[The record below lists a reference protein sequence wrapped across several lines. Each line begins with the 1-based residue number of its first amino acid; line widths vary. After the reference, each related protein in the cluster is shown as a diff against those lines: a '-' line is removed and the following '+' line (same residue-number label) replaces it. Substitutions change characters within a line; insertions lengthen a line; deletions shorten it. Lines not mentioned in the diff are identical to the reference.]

1 MSQVLEDRE
10 ETASPEEEVQT
21 ETAVPRRLPRWKI
34 VLVSLALLMGVAG
47 MVLHPQS
54 PSGIQ
59 ETRTVGNLSASGAD
73 PLPDSPAFQS
83 DPVPAFDPT
92 FDMMEETAEEP
103 LPPDWERRLKEETC
117 PASADCW
124 RTGFLFEDWSPLL
137 TKLGFSFVVG
147 FSIGYVLLIFLRTT
161 AFLAGLVLLALFG
174 LQYLG
179 VLYLNWQNIETS
191 YQSVLSWVLPRAE
204 NFRDFITH
212 NLSSSG
218 MAAMGILTG
227 LTRR

>member
-1 MSQVLEDRE
+1 MSQAAEDRE
-10 ETASPEEEVQT
+10 ETTSPEEEAQT
-21 ETAVPRRLPRWKI
+21 ETVIPRRLPRWKI
-34 VLVSLALLMGVAG
+34 VLVSLALLIGVAG

-92 FDMMEETAEEP
+92 FDVMEETAEEP
-103 LPPDWERRLKEETC
+103 LPPDWERRL
-117 PASADCW
+117 
-124 RTGFLFEDWSPLL
+124 EDWSPLL

>member
-10 ETASPEEEVQT
+10 ETASPEEVQT
-21 ETAVPRRLPRWKI
+21 ETTVPRRLPRWKI

-54 PSGIQ
+54 PSDVQ
-59 ETRTVGNLSASGAD
+59 ETRTVGNLSASGTD
-73 PLPDSPAFQS
+73 PLSDPPAFQS
-83 DPVPAFDPT
+83 DPVPAFDPA
-92 FDMMEETAEEP
+92 FDVMEEPAEEP
-103 LPPDWERRLKEETC
+103 LPPDWERR
-117 PASADCW
+117 
-124 RTGFLFEDWSPLL
+124 FEDWSPLL

-179 VLYLNWQNIETS
+179 VLYLDWQNIETS

>member
-1 MSQVLEDRE
+1 M
-10 ETASPEEEVQT
+10 
-21 ETAVPRRLPRWKI
+21 
-34 VLVSLALLMGVAG
+34 
-47 MVLHPQS
+47 
-54 PSGIQ
+54 
-59 ETRTVGNLSASGAD
+59 GNLSASGAD
-73 PLPDSPAFQS
+73 PLSDPPAFQS
-83 DPVPAFDPT
+83 APEPAFDPT
-92 FDMMEETAEEP
+92 FDMMEENG
-103 LPPDWERRLKEETC
+103 RRAS
-117 PASADCW
+117 PA
-124 RTGFLFEDWSPLL
+124 G
-137 TKLGFSFVVG
+137 LGEAVGGLVAPAHEAGLQFVVG

>member
-1 MSQVLEDRE
+1 MRQLPEDYE
-10 ETASPEEEVQT
+10 ETASSEEART
-21 ETAVPRRLPRWKI
+21 ETAVPRRLPRWKLI
-34 VLVSLALLMGVAG
+34 LVSLALLMGVAG

-54 PSGIQ
+54 PSDVR

-83 DPVPAFDPT
+83 APVPAFDPT
-92 FDMMEETAEEP
+92 FDMMEEATEEP
-103 LPPDWERRLKEETC
+103 LPPDWERRL
-117 PASADCW
+117 
-124 RTGFLFEDWSPLL
+124 EDWSPLL

-179 VLYLNWQNIETS
+179 VLYLNWQNIEMS

>member
-1 MSQVLEDRE
+1 MSQAAEDRE
-10 ETASPEEEVQT
+10 ETASPEEVQT
-21 ETAVPRRLPRWKI
+21 KTVVPRRLPRWKI

-47 MVLHPQS
+47 MVLHPQL
-54 PSGIQ
+54 PSGTK
-59 ETRTVGNLSASGAD
+59 ETRTVGNLSSSGTD
-73 PLPDSPAFQS
+73 TLLDPPLPMWEDKGGA
-83 DPVPAFDPT
+83 PVPAFDPALN
-92 FDMMEETAEEP
+92 MMEETTEEP
-103 LPPDWERRLKEETC
+103 LPPDWERRL
-117 PASADCW
+117 
-124 RTGFLFEDWSPLL
+124 EDWSPLL

-147 FSIGYVLLIFLRTT
+147 FSIGYVLLIFLRMT

>member
-1 MSQVLEDRE
+1 MRQLPEDCE
-10 ETASPEEEVQT
+10 KTASPEEVQT
-21 ETAVPRRLPRWKI
+21 ETAIPRRLPRWKI

-59 ETRTVGNLSASGAD
+59 ETRTVGNLSVSGAD

-103 LPPDWERRLKEETC
+103 LPPDWERRL
-117 PASADCW
+117 
-124 RTGFLFEDWSPLL
+124 EDWSPLL

>member
-1 MSQVLEDRE
+1 MRQATEDRE
-10 ETASPEEEVQT
+10 ESTAPEAAPAECR
-21 ETAVPRRLPRWKI
+21 RRLPGWKI
-34 VLVSLALLMGVAG
+34 IVVSLALLMGVVG
-47 MVLHPQS
+47 MALHPQA
-54 PSGIQ
+54 PVGPR
-59 ETRTVGNLSASGAD
+59 ETRTVGNLSASDDG
-73 PLPDSPAFQS
+73 PLPDPPAFLS
-83 DPVPAFDPT
+83 DPAPAFDPA
-92 FDMMEETAEEP
+92 FDMLAETTEEP
-103 LPPDWERRLKEETC
+103 LSPDWARRL
-117 PASADCW
+117 
-124 RTGFLFEDWSPLL
+124 GDWSPLL

-179 VLYLNWQNIETS
+179 VLYLDWQNIETS

-204 NFRDFITH
+204 HFRDFITH

-218 MAAMGILTG
+218 MAAIGILTG

>member
-1 MSQVLEDRE
+1 MSQAAEDRE
-10 ETASPEEEVQT
+10 ETASPEEVQT
-21 ETAVPRRLPRWKI
+21 ETTVPHWLPRWKI

-54 PSGIQ
+54 PSDVQ

-73 PLPDSPAFQS
+73 PLSDPPAFQS
-83 DPVPAFDPT
+83 DPVPAFDPA
-92 FDMMEETAEEP
+92 FDVMEETTEEP
-103 LPPDWERRLKEETC
+103 LPPDWERRL
-117 PASADCW
+117 
-124 RTGFLFEDWSPLL
+124 EDWSPLL

>member
-1 MSQVLEDRE
+1 MSQAAEDRE
-10 ETASPEEEVQT
+10 ETASPEEVQT
-21 ETAVPRRLPRWKI
+21 TETGVSHRLPRWKI
-34 VLVSLALLMGVAG
+34 VLVSLALLVGVVG
-47 MVLHPQS
+47 MALHPQS
-54 PSGIQ
+54 PSGLQ

-73 PLPDSPAFQS
+73 PLSDPPAFQS
-83 DPVPAFDPT
+83 APVPAFE
-92 FDMMEETAEEP
+92 MMEEPAEEP
-103 LPPDWERRLKEETC
+103 LPPDWERRL
-117 PASADCW
+117 
-124 RTGFLFEDWSPLL
+124 EDWSPLL